1 MTSTL
6 MRLHL
11 LFLLLG
17 ELHFHIKIPLLQLFA
32 QKVQL
37 AAQQRFLRKRLRRLR
52 FGRLGLIRNTLHAQ
66 R

>member
-1 MTSTL
+1 MTRTL

-11 LFLLLG
+11 IFLLLG

-37 AAQQRFLRKRLRRLR
+37 APQQRFLRQRFGGLR
-52 FGRLGLIRNTLHAQ
+52 FGRLRLIGNTLHAQ
-66 R
+66 